1 MHGIYVSV
9 PRRSPTNYALRRLRG
24 KGSHPL
30 LNHQSPSTPL
40 QFDALALFRAELN
53 EHRETFESAA
63 QVLGEPFL
71 KTLALLK
78 EGLQRG
84 GKLMLFG
91 NGGSAAD
98 AQHIA
103 AELLIRYKADR
114 ASIAA
119 ISLTTDTSTL
129 TACGNDLGFDALFE
143 RQIAGLGRE
152 FDVAIG
158 ISTSGKSVNVI
169 RGLRQAKQMG
179 LKTVGLTGQAGQDLI
194 RICDAAIVVPSSV
207 TARIQEM
214 HILIGHI
221 WCGALEQSLALF

>member
-1 MHGIYVSV
+1 LN
-9 PRRSPTNYALRRLRG
+9 RQSPTA
-24 KGSHPL
+24 PL
-30 LNHQSPSTPL
+30 K
-40 QFDALALFRAELN
+40 FDALPLLRAELN
-53 EHRETFESAA
+53 EHRETFEAA
-63 QVLGEPFL
+63 ALVLDEPFL
-71 KTLALLK
+71 KTLGILK

-84 GKLMLFG
+84 GKLMFFG

-103 AELLIRYKADR
+103 AELIVRYKTDR
-114 ASIAA
+114 PSIAA
-119 ISLTTDTSTL
+119 ISLTTDSSTM

-143 RQIAGLGRE
+143 RQIAGLGRK

-169 RGLRQAKQMG
+169 RGLRQAKKMG
-179 LKTVGLTGQAGQDLI
+179 LKTIGLTGRSGQDLLQ
-194 RICDAAIVVPSSV
+194 ICDAAIVVPSSV

-221 WCGALEQSLALF
+221 WCNALEQSLGLV